1 MELHGDGNFK
11 LENVKQMK
19 ITKDFRALDEQ
30 SRKCQTKISFEDC
43 VTKKYLESM
52 KANCKC
58 LPYNLQNYSLGEK
71 VNATVCSILL
81 CKHFFKFYA
90 LQIQLCDING
100 IDSACVEKIEL
111 PYSKCLKPC
120 EGIYADFKKSP
131 VQIVQKAKYQLLMD
145 EYLKYTWFQD
155 TKDIGKDNFYEVM
168 QHNTTLKF
176 VRIYFDTTT
185 FDRITKDSAA
195 KFVDMLSAIGGTMG
209 LLTGFSIIS
218 AVEIVYFATKWIFQ
232 FYFVIKK

>member
-1 MELHGDGNFK
+1 MFAIQSTELLFGWEG
-11 LENVKQMK
+11 
-19 ITKDFRALDEQ
+19 
-30 SRKCQTKISFEDC
+30 KC
-43 VTKKYLESM
+43 
-52 KANCKC
+52 NC
-58 LPYNLQNYSLGEK
+58 LQFI
-71 VNATVCSILL
+71 ILL
-81 CKHFFKFYA
+81 SKTFFQIICI
-90 LQIQLCDING
+90 LQIHLCDING

-111 PYSKCLKPC
+111 PYNKCLKPC
-120 EGIYADFKKSP
+120 EGIFADFKKSP
-131 VQIVQKAKYQLLMD
+131 VEIVQKAKYQLLMND
-145 EYLKYTWFQD
+145 YLKYTWFQD

-218 AVEIVYFATKWIFQ
+218 AVELIYFATKWILK
-232 FYFVIKK
+232 FYYVIKN